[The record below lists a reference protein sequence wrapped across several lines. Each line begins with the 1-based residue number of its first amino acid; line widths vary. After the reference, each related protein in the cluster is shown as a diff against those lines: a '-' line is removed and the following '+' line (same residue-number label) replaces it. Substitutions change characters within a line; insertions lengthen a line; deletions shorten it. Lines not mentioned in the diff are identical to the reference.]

1 MTITM
6 EQVKELRERTGAGMV
21 DCKKALAEKNG
32 DMEAA
37 IKYLRE
43 KGIAK
48 AAKRA
53 GREARE
59 GVVHAYIHPGGRV
72 GVLVEVNCESDF
84 VARNELFAALVKDLA
99 LHIAAA
105 SPRYVSRDEV
115 PAEVVAAERE
125 IFAAQAA
132 DSGKP
137 AAVIEKM
144 IEGRLNKFFSE
155 VCLLEQ
161 VFVKDPEGKQTVEQL
176 IHELIGKIGE
186 NIVVRRFT
194 RFELGQN

>member
-59 GVVHAYIHPGGRV
+59 GVVYAYIHPGGRV

-144 IEGRLNKFFSE
+144 IEGRLNKFFGE

-176 IHELIGKIGE
+176 IHELIGKISE

-194 RFELGQN
+194 RFEVGQN